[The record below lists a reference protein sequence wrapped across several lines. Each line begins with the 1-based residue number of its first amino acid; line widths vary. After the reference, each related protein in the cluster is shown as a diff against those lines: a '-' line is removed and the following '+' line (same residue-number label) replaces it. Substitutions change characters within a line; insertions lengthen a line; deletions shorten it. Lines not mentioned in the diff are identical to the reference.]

1 MSEKQK
7 LIIEDLN
14 KNEKTHF
21 YNLSANEINKDSIY
35 LEALDSAIKD
45 EKVYNIAITGK
56 YGSGKTSTITTY
68 ESIHKEYRYLNIS
81 LASFKDNGQDNN
93 ASIERSILQ
102 QLFYSVDSK
111 KIPFSRFKRIKGISD
126 KEIYSKLLTVLLI
139 LISLFLSV
147 YLLKNPQFI
156 NIDVLKGNFAIIIQK
171 YFTNFWKGLSV
182 FIIGIIAI
190 ISSIITIYYLVRRVI
205 VLLELSNIK
214 LKNENIEVEL
224 KPNEVNADSIFNKYL
239 DEIIYFFEETNYD
252 VIVIEDLDRFKKS
265 NEVFIKLRELNK
277 LINNCETINRKIK
290 FIYCIKDEMFENKER
305 TKFFDFIVPIIPVI
319 NSANSRQKLL
329 DKLKD
334 NSLDKSLD
342 KQFIKSITLYI
353 DDMRILNNI
362 MNEFNIYRKNLQ
374 NITNLA
380 QENLFSIIVFKNLYP
395 REFAELQN
403 GTGIIYNIF
412 NTKLDRLNNYIDY
425 LNTEK
430 QKYEKEVESI
440 KFQNS
445 YSEKVIK
452 QILWAQIKT
461 ILRNG
466 FNIFIFSKNKRTEY
480 IISTIYFSK

>member
-1 MSEKQK
+1 MLKKQK

-14 KNEKTHF
+14 KNERTHF
-21 YNLSANEINKDSIY
+21 YNLSASEINKDSIY

-68 ESIHKEYRYLNIS
+68 ESIHNEYKYLNIS

-111 KIPFSRFKRIKGISD
+111 KIPFSRFKRIKGILD
-126 KEIYSKLLTVLLI
+126 KEIYSKLLTILLI
-139 LISLFLSV
+139 LISLFLSI

-156 NIDVLKGNFAIIIQK
+156 NIDVLKGNFSIIVQK

-182 FIIGIIAI
+182 FILGILAM

-334 NSLDKSLD
+334 NPLDKNLD

-395 REFAELQN
+395 REFAKLQN

-412 NTKLDRLNNYIDY
+412 NTKLDRLNNYTNY
-425 LNTEK
+425 LKTKK
-430 QKYEKEVESI
+430 QKYEKEIESI
-440 KFQNS
+440 KFQNT

-452 QILWAQIKT
+452 QVLWAQIKT

-466 FNIFIFSKNKRTEY
+466 FNIFIYFKNKWT
-480 IISTIYFSK
+480 

>member
-1 MSEKQK
+1 MSEKLK

-56 YGSGKTSTITTY
+56 YGAGKTSTITTY
-68 ESIHKEYRYLNIS
+68 ESIHNEYKYLNIS

-126 KEIYSKLLTVLLI
+126 KEIYSKLLTILLI

-156 NIDVLKGNFAIIIQK
+156 NIDVLKGNFTIIIQK
-171 YFTNFWKGLSV
+171 YFTNFWKGLLV
-182 FIIGIIAI
+182 FILGILAM
-190 ISSIITIYYLVRRVI
+190 ISSIITIYYLVKRAI

-277 LINNCETINRKIK
+277 LINNCETINRRIK

-430 QKYEKEVESI
+430 QKYKKEVESI